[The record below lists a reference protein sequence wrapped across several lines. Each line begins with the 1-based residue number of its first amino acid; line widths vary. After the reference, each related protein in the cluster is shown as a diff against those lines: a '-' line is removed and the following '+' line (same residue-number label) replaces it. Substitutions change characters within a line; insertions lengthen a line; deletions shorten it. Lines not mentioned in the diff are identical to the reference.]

1 MFQDEAS
8 FGRISEPANCWSP
21 PKCRPSVP
29 CQRIREYRPVYCAV
43 SPADGEVFIDVLTK
57 CNTLDMSVFLQKL
70 SLKYH
75 DELILLVVDQAS
87 YHRSKDLLIPDNIRL
102 FFLPPR
108 TPEMNPVEIL
118 WREIR
123 KRGFKN
129 KYFDSIKDVIVTLHE
144 VVRSFSHEDVQ
155 SLTFWGWIR
164 EAASIC
170 VA

>member
-1 MFQDEAS
+1 
-8 FGRISEPANCWSP
+8 
-21 PKCRPSVP
+21 
-29 CQRIREYRPVYCAV
+29 
-43 SPADGEVFIDVLTK
+43 
-57 CNTLDMSVFLQKL
+57 MSVFLQRL
-70 SLKYH
+70 SLRYY

-87 YHRSKDLLIPDNIRL
+87 CHKSKDLLVPDNIRL

-129 KYFDSIKDVIVTLHE
+129 KCFDSIKSVIAMLHE
-144 VVRSFSHEDVQ
+144 VVLSLSNEDVR

-164 EAASIC
+164 DAASL
-170 VA
+170 AYA